1 MPTFIPC
8 TCNESDFVFAMAN
21 RVMKLSVCKG
31 SEIFWIEQEKSP
43 FEVIF
48 HLYTLFDRF
57 TIKNTAKESGT

>member
-1 MPTFIPC
+1 
-8 TCNESDFVFAMAN
+8 MAN